1 MVLRKDVACLL
12 GAECAQ
18 GFSGA
23 AQVGKATLLGFLVP
37 CFAVAVAV
45 KAHAAVRL
53 DGFLEDGLDSS
64 LKFRCGRI
72 LASLLLQ
79 FSCQE
84 VNALGNDGVEDGV
97 RPCNGTC

>member
-1 MVLRKDVACLL
+1 MVLRKDIARLL
-12 GAECAQ
+12 GVECAQ
-18 GFSGA
+18 CFSGA
-23 AQVGKATLLGFLVP
+23 AHVGKATLLGFLVP

-53 DGFLEDGLDSS
+53 DGFLEHGLDCSF
-64 LKFRCGRI
+64 KFRSGRI

-79 FSCQE
+79 FSCQV